1 MEPATL
7 QHRAELALS
16 LLSGMCEDQEV
27 AAAKSLVEALRN
39 SRDYPRMLQLAE
51 AVRRLDPDD
60 ARNRRL
66 LAQALIESGLAT
78 VAIDLLQALTGSL
91 PEVHAERAEAQGL
104 LGRAWKQIFFDAA
117 DKSAPA
123 AQSALASAIDAYRQT
138 YQRDEQQTWHGVN
151 LLALVHRARRMGLA
165 IAPDLQVKPLA
176 RKLVATLEATPEAQ
190 RDEWFLPTLAEAYLG
205 LSEPDAVERLVHE
218 YVASPDA
225 KAFLVASTLR
235 QFSEVW
241 DLERGDDPRGRSL
254 VAVLRA
260 RLLALPAAQIELSPG
275 RVRELQA
282 VEAPSTAQLEA
293 VLGKDGPQT
302 YEWWL
307 TGLKRARSVAAVK
320 RRFGRRVGTGFLV
333 RAGDLGMDP
342 PDELMVLTNYH
353 VVNQAGRAPG
363 IPPAEAQVVFE
374 AAEGSPVF
382 DVKDIIWFAP
392 PDRLDASLLRLQSPV
407 TGIEPMP
414 IAPALP
420 DWPLPT
426 GAARAPRVY
435 VIGHPGGRDLSFSF
449 QDNELLGHEGP
460 PSGRP
465 PLEGVC
471 RVHYRA
477 PTEGG
482 SSGSPVFN
490 DNAWAVI
497 ALHHMGGELGMP
509 HLNGESG
516 SYAANEGISMHSI
529 AEAIHRSRQPGG

>member
-1 MEPATL
+1 MCDEADVAT
-7 QHRAELALS
+7 
-16 LLSGMCEDQEV
+16 
-27 AAAKSLVEALRN
+27 AKPLVEALRN
-39 SRDYPRMLQLAE
+39 ERDYPRMLRLAE
-51 AVRRLDPDD
+51 AVRRLDPGD
-60 ARNRRL
+60 AKNRRL

-78 VAIDLLQALTGSL
+78 VAVDVLRALTDSL
-91 PEVHAERAEAQGL
+91 GAAHPERAEAQGL
-104 LGRAWKQIFFDAA
+104 LGRAWKQIFFDTA

-123 AQSALASAIDAYRQT
+123 AQCALTAAIDVYREP
-138 YQRDEQQTWHGVN
+138 YEFDEGNTWHGVN

-165 IAPDLQVKPLA
+165 VAPDLQLKPLA
-176 RKLVATLEATPEAQ
+176 RKLVATLEARPLAL
-190 RDEWFLPTLAEAYLG
+190 RDEWFLPTLAEASLG
-205 LSEPDAVERLVHE
+205 LGDWDVVERRVHE

-254 VAVLRA
+254 VALLRS
-260 RLLALPAAQIELSPG
+260 RLLALPSAQIELSPG
-275 RVRELQA
+275 RVRELQT
-282 VEAPSTAQLEA
+282 VETPSAAQLEA

-353 VVNQAGRAPG
+353 VVNQSGQSPG
-363 IPPAEAQVVFE
+363 IPPGEAQVVFE

-382 DVKDIIWFAP
+382 DVKDIVWSAP
-392 PDRLDASLLRLQSPV
+392 PDRQDASLLRLQSPV
-407 TGIEPMP
+407 TNIEPMP
-414 IAPALP
+414 ISGRLP
-420 DWPLPT
+420 DWPPPE
-426 GAARAPRVY
+426 GGARAPRVY

-460 PSGRP
+460 PSGKP
-465 PLEGVC
+465 PVEGVC

-509 HLNGESG
+509 HLNGEAG
-516 SYAANEGISMHSI
+516 SYAANEGISMQSI
-529 AEAIHRSRQPGG
+529 AEAISQSRQGSA

>member
-1 MEPATL
+1 M
-7 QHRAELALS
+7 QHRAEVALS
-16 LLSGMCEDQEV
+16 LLYGMCDDEDV
-27 AAAKSLVEALRN
+27 AAAKPLVEALRN
-39 SRDYPRMLQLAE
+39 ARDYPRMLQLAE
-51 AVRRLDPDD
+51 AVRRVAPGDQ
-60 ARNRRL
+60 RNRRL

-91 PEVHAERAEAQGL
+91 PVGHPERAEAQGL
-104 LGRAWKQIFFDAA
+104 LGRAWKQIFFDAT

-123 AQSALASAIDAYRQT
+123 VQSALAAAIDAYREP

-165 IAPDLQVKPLA
+165 IAPDLQLKPLA

-190 RDEWFLPTLAEAYLG
+190 RDEWYLPTLAEASLG
-205 LSEPDAVERLVHE
+205 LGDWDTVERRVHE

-254 VAVLRA
+254 VAVLRS
-260 RLLALPAAQIELSPG
+260 RLLALPAAQIELSPD
-275 RVRELQA
+275 RIRDLQS
-282 VEAPSTAQLEA
+282 VEAPSAAQLEA

-320 RRFGRRVGTGFLV
+320 RRLGRRVGTGFLI
-333 RAGDLGMDP
+333 RAGDLGLDP

-353 VVNQAGRAPG
+353 VVNQAGQSPG
-363 IPPAEAQVVFE
+363 IPPGEAQVVFE

-382 DVKDIIWFAP
+382 DVKDIVWFAP
-392 PDRLDASLLRLQSPV
+392 PDRQDASLLRLQSPV

-420 DWPLPT
+420 DWPPPA

-460 PSGRP
+460 PSGKP

-490 DNAWAVI
+490 DNTWAVI

-509 HLNGESG
+509 HLNGEAG
-516 SYAANEGISMHSI
+516 SYAANEGISMQSI
-529 AEAIHRSRQPGG
+529 AEAIHRSRPSID

>member
-1 MEPATL
+1 M
-7 QHRAELALS
+7 QQRAESALT
-16 LLSGMCEDQEV
+16 LLRGMCDDADV
-27 AAAKSLVEALRN
+27 AAAKPLVEELRN
-39 SRDYPRMLQLAE
+39 ARDYPRMLQLAE
-51 AVRRLDPDD
+51 AVHRLDPGDPK
-60 ARNRRL
+60 NRRL

-78 VAIDLLQALTGSL
+78 VAIDVLQALTASL
-91 PEVHAERAEAQGL
+91 PLAHPERGEAQGL
-104 LGRAWKQIFFDAA
+104 LGRAWKQIFFDTA

-123 AQSALASAIDAYRQT
+123 AQTALAAAIDAYREP
-138 YQRDEQQTWHGVN
+138 YQLDEQKTWHGVN
-151 LLALVHRARRMGLA
+151 LLALLYRARRMGLA
-165 IAPDLQVKPLA
+165 VAPDLQLKPLA

-190 RDEWFLPTLAEAYLG
+190 RDEWFLPTLAEASLG
-205 LSEPDAVERLVHE
+205 LGDWDAVERRVHE

-254 VAVLRA
+254 VAVLRS

-282 VEAPSTAQLEA
+282 VEAPSGAQLEA
-293 VLGKDGPQT
+293 VLGKEGPQT

-320 RRFGRRVGTGFLV
+320 RRLGRRVGTGFLV
-333 RAGDLGMDP
+333 RAGDFGMEP

-353 VVNQAGRAPG
+353 VVNQAGQSPG
-363 IPPAEAQVVFE
+363 IPPGEAQVVFE
-374 AAEGSPVF
+374 AADGSPVF
-382 DVKDIIWFAP
+382 DVKEIVWFAP
-392 PDRLDASLLRLQSPV
+392 PDRQDASLMRLQSPV

-414 IAPALP
+414 ISPRLP
-420 DWPLPT
+420 DWPPPPENA
-426 GAARAPRVY
+426 GRAPRVY

-460 PSGRP
+460 PSGKP
-465 PLEGVC
+465 PVEGVC

-490 DNAWAVI
+490 DSAWAVI

-509 HLNGESG
+509 HLNGEAG
-516 SYAANEGISMHSI
+516 AYAANEGISMQCI
-529 AEAIHRSRQPGG
+529 AEAIRKSRAGNGA